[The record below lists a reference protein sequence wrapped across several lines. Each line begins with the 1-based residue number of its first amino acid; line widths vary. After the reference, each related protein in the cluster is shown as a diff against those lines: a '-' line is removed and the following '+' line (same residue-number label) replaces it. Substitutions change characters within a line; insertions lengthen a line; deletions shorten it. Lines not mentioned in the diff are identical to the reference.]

1 MNRQMRYNEVKGIR
15 VNLTTDDNDKVISLE
30 DSWEYIEVEELQDL
44 AKSNIALY
52 INDAKEE
59 DYILFNRSI
68 VFEEIEV
75 KKVRVRLLN
84 GLTDTYNIQLIL
96 MR

>member
-30 DSWEYIEVEELQDL
+30 DSWEYIKVEELQDL
-44 AKSNIALY
+44 ARSNIALY

-84 GLTDTYNIQLIL
+84 GLKDTYNIQLIL

>member
-1 MNRQMRYNEVKGIR
+1 MRYNEVKGIR

>member
-30 DSWEYIEVEELQDL
+30 DSWEYIKVEELQDL

>member
-30 DSWEYIEVEELQDL
+30 DSWEYIEVEALQDL

>member
-30 DSWEYIEVEELQDL
+30 DSWEYIKVEELQDL

-75 KKVRVRLLN
+75 KKVKVRLLN

>member
-30 DSWEYIEVEELQDL
+30 DSWEYIKVEELQDL
-44 AKSNIALY
+44 ARSNIALY

>member
-30 DSWEYIEVEELQDL
+30 DSWEYIKVEELQDL
-44 AKSNIALY
+44 VRSNIALY

>member
-1 MNRQMRYNEVKGIR
+1 MNRQMIYNEVKGIR

-30 DSWEYIEVEELQDL
+30 DSWEYIKVEELQDL
-44 AKSNIALY
+44 ARSNIALY

>member
-30 DSWEYIEVEELQDL
+30 GSWEYIEVEELQDL

>member
-30 DSWEYIEVEELQDL
+30 DSWEYIKVEELQDL

-59 DYILFNRSI
+59 DYILFNSSI

>member
-1 MNRQMRYNEVKGIR
+1 MRYNEVKGIR

-30 DSWEYIEVEELQDL
+30 DSWEYIKVEELQDL

>member
-30 DSWEYIEVEELQDL
+30 DSWEYIELEDLQDL

-68 VFEEIEV
+68 VFEEI
-75 KKVRVRLLN
+75 
-84 GLTDTYNIQLIL
+84 
-96 MR
+96 